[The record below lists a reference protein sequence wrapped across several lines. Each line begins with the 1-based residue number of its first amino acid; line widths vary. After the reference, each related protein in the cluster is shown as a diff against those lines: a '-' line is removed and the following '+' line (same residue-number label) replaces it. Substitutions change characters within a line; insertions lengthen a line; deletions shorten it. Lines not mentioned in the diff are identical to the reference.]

1 MTEMTANAIYS
12 RNGKLYTGMQK
23 QDIQALVQVRDKKN
37 ADKAAAKLAKAFEIA
52 DGSVDGI
59 KDGVI
64 SEEEIK
70 TYDKEMR
77 KKNIRTGLL
86 ITGGVLVAGVAA
98 YLISRGVKNHQL
110 EQLAKSG
117 NPHNL
122 VNVET
127 AEEVGKI
134 AQKEIGSKPYRL
146 ATAGYSAP
154 PEGYEAST
162 KSFLEQLKEML
173 GRRKTAFVTSPTAD
187 KGSID
192 AITTEVAGL
201 KKGNIFYT
209 TAQDYVGYINPANFP
224 ESINKDA
231 YSRLAKHV
239 LPNGAEY
246 SRATAEAS
254 NMFIA
259 TGGRNATVSDF
270 VNAINKGNKAV
281 VLNNPLISA
290 PAWGSAKNRVEN
302 ASKYL
307 MEQFEAF
314 KAGKVLPYPE
324 VGEFTREFMSK
335 NSEKLEE
342 LVKIITLKGSDKGS
356 IAVAARDVAKFL
368 A

>member
-1 MTEMTANAIYS
+1 MVDAITS
-12 RNGKLYTGMQK
+12 RNGRLVAGMTRESMQ
-23 QDIQALVQVRDKKN
+23 QRIAEQGMSESDR
-37 ADKAAAKLAKAFEIA
+37 AAKKLMKAFEMA

-59 KDGVI
+59 KDGKI
-64 SEEEIK
+64 SAEEIAA
-70 TYDKEMR
+70 YDKEM
-77 KKNIRTGLL
+77 KKQNWRTGLL
-86 ITGGVLVAGVAA
+86 IAGGVVVAGIAT
-98 YLISRGVKNHQL
+98 YLAVKGIKANKL
-110 EQLAKSG
+110 EQLAAQN

-122 VNVET
+122 MNVET
-127 AEEVGKI
+127 AEEVGKM
-134 AQKEIGSKPYRL
+134 AKKEIGSKAYRV

-154 PEGYEAST
+154 PEGYEEST
-162 KSFLEQLKEML
+162 KSFLEKLKEML
-173 GRRKTAFVTSPTAD
+173 GGKKTAFVTSPTAD

-209 TAQDYVGYINPANFP
+209 TAQDYVEYINPANFP
-224 ESINKDA
+224 EGIDKSA
-231 YSRLAKHV
+231 YSKLVKHV

-281 VLNNPLISA
+281 VLNNPAIGA
-290 PAWGSAKNRVEN
+290 PAWGEAKSRVEN

-307 MEQFEAF
+307 LEQFEAF
-314 KAGKVLPYPE
+314 RAGKDLPYPE
-324 VGEFTREFMSK
+324 VGEFTKEFMTANRSK
-335 NSEKLEE
+335 LDK
-342 LVKIITLKGSDKGS
+342 LVKIISLGGSDE
-356 IAVAARDVAKFL
+356 AAITKAAKEAAAFL